1 MDKAYFPFSRI
12 WKTSLPKSRLFSLTS
27 QKNSKKRRFC
37 RVARAFGGEA
47 PVGVEPTIADDRIWG
62 GYQGILAA
70 TLRQRHGSA
79 LRRAANLRCQ
89 RWAGRKLSHGS
100 RRKNL
105 EIVDLQR

>member
-1 MDKAYFPFSRI
+1 MAVFVDSCVLLNVFTEDPRHHI
-12 WKTSLPKSRLFSLTS
+12 
-27 QKNSKKRRFC
+27 Q
-37 RVARAFGGEA
+37 RAIL
-47 PVGVEPTIADDRIWG
+47 GV
-62 GYQGILAA
+62 YKGILAA

-89 RWAGRKLSHGS
+89 RWAGRKLSHDS